1 MYVRGFEPLIA
12 SLKSLY
18 TEMHIARFEPLIN
31 AFSADCA
38 PMLKRGFKLW
48 ITAFD
53 TKYSWMR
60 MWDYESS
67 TFLDMVVQ

>member
-48 ITAFD
+48 ITVFD
-53 TKYSWMR
+53 TKYS
-60 MWDYESS
+60 
-67 TFLDMVVQ
+67 